1 MLAMQQRLL
10 THMST
15 TVYSQ
20 VGVFSFI
27 QLSRLRRREENEN
40 AQTSKRWQW
49 GWALNCESGIL
60 PLSYRAPQCSLIY
73 IFVTLILQSYVNF
86 TFMTMCINISR
97 RLNRH
102 INSPG

>member
-20 VGVFSFI
+20 VGAFSFI

-40 AQTSKRWQW
+40 AQTSKRWQR
-49 GWALNCESGIL
+49 GWALDCESAF
-60 PLSYRAPQCSLIY
+60 Y
-73 IFVTLILQSYVNF
+73 
-86 TFMTMCINISR
+86 
-97 RLNRH
+97 H
-102 INSPG
+102 